1 MPSPKDRRL
10 AFFVT
15 LPIWVIV
22 VLMLSRLVWLI
33 FGGRN

>member
-1 MPSPKDRRL
+1 MIDRRR

-22 VLMLSRLVWLI
+22 ALMLSRLVWLI